1 MIQFKTF
8 LEEGMRPLTPAEWD
22 KPNSQTN
29 EPRLT
34 ILKRLIQQK
43 ADIVT
48 VDNDTIKL
56 ADDERNYGSIK
67 DFEDNPGKA
76 FTLYKT
82 NGDTISSSK
91 IAKSPVFG
99 GGKGSGGGTEN
110 TAYAET
116 QQCYYLAAMLK
127 NPNKPIEFYTPEVL
141 EKTRGRASTGK
152 TTLEQTFE
160 ELDASWGVSAYL
172 SGQILI
178 KQGYVNR
185 KHTFH
190 RDSPEMQYIYKAK
203 DTAFKNSGFSKMKDD
218 KWNPGDIWAIEDG
231 LDLKKEL
238 NITSV
243 SALNLSIKKLLDSRK
258 LVPISLKKVKKKAK
272 IVTQTPARAD
282 SPAYTLSK
290 INLQS
295 DRGTFWTNKMATI
308 IFKPDGKMDIRAN
321 APLSASKF
329 EIVQKAARAGGA
341 GWTIFM
347 DFAKRYMNETVPP
360 YTSIKAQG
368 LKMAKGD
375 KKEIGLFKKYAVKV
389 DRSAEKNFE
398 AELAK
403 KDKIWIVAKYAATFA
418 SYLLITNR
426 GPKAD
431 KVINAMVNYA
441 ASTSE
446 DACIHIVVKEG

>member
-1 MIQFKTF
+1 
-8 LEEGMRPLTPAEWD
+8 MRPLTPAEWE
-22 KPNSQTN
+22 KPNSQTD
-29 EPRLT
+29 ESRLT

-127 NPNKPIEFYTPEVL
+127 SPNQPIEFYTPEVL

-190 RDSPEMQYIYKAK
+190 RDSPEMQYIYSAK

-231 LDLKKEL
+231 LNLKKEL

-329 EIVQKAARAGGA
+329 EIVQKSARAGGA

-375 KKEIGLFKKYAVKV
+375 KREIGLFKKYAVKV

>member
-1 MIQFKTF
+1 M
-8 LEEGMRPLTPAEWD
+8 
-22 KPNSQTN
+22 
-29 EPRLT
+29 
-34 ILKRLIQQK
+34 
-43 ADIVT
+43 
-48 VDNDTIKL
+48 
-56 ADDERNYGSIK
+56 
-67 DFEDNPGKA
+67 
-76 FTLYKT
+76 
-82 NGDTISSSK
+82 
-91 IAKSPVFG
+91 
-99 GGKGSGGGTEN
+99 
-110 TAYAET
+110 
-116 QQCYYLAAMLK
+116 
-127 NPNKPIEFYTPEVL
+127 
-141 EKTRGRASTGK
+141 
-152 TTLEQTFE
+152 
-160 ELDASWGVSAYL
+160 
-172 SGQILI
+172 
-178 KQGYVNR
+178 
-185 KHTFH
+185 
-190 RDSPEMQYIYKAK
+190 
-203 DTAFKNSGFSKMKDD
+203 
-218 KWNPGDIWAIEDG
+218 
-231 LDLKKEL
+231 
-238 NITSV
+238 
-243 SALNLSIKKLLDSRK
+243 
-258 LVPISLKKVKKKAK
+258 KKVKKKAK
-272 IVTQTPARAD
+272 IVTQTPARSD
-282 SPAYTLSK
+282 SPTYTLNK

-329 EIVQKAARAGGA
+329 EIVQKSARAGGA

-375 KKEIGLFKKYAVKV
+375 KREIGLFKKYAVKV